1 MTIAAPL
8 YGVTVLECAILPNFY
23 TAGVGLAIK
32 NPLASIFRYRH
43 AQKILAS
50 EILKNDFG
58 AEL

>member
-1 MTIAAPL
+1 M
-8 YGVTVLECAILPNFY
+8 VLLLKFKNAQSYPISFY